1 MLDNDCC
8 DIDVE
13 SRTAETTKFP
23 FTIKAPRSL
32 PRASRPLR
40 TTPSSPQDSRAHG
53 SLWVATNQCLGGSA
67 SCVNIAER
75 LNRQLRQCDNQEI
88 KPIDSAA
95 FSIAMNGTEARLY
108 ISWKHNELDYYVRK
122 VDSFLLQ
129 KDRDYIDFRKHML
142 NIIDWGKGKR
152 LKQIRDSLDIL
163 VEENRKTA
171 SQQAKSRPPPTDDS
185 ANSKSYKRKNSRKG
199 KTFDHSS
206 DAIQDS
212 QSSHYQSN

>member
-1 MLDNDCC
+1 
-8 DIDVE
+8 
-13 SRTAETTKFP
+13 
-23 FTIKAPRSL
+23 
-32 PRASRPLR
+32 
-40 TTPSSPQDSRAHG
+40 
-53 SLWVATNQCLGGSA
+53 
-67 SCVNIAER
+67 
-75 LNRQLRQCDNQEI
+75 
-88 KPIDSAA
+88 
-95 FSIAMNGTEARLY
+95 MNGTEARLY

-206 DAIQDS
+206 VAIQDS
-212 QSSHYQSN
+212 QSSHYQSNEEDDPSSQLLTETTYYTRFSDQDGYNLPAQQPLSSDYAYNPPDVQRPMTSDCQYDPIAYYYCYSLYDE